1 MRRGFVHDE
10 FVTTEDCLD
19 QEDPQHEKIRF
30 RRDEITD
37 LAKLPSACSVPPLG
51 RAAVRRRFRILGRVF
66 AGLCALVLLAAA
78 GVYVLGASGIGTERL
93 RAEAETAIEKLA
105 GVDVH
110 VAVGAARLT
119 LDGSSFVA
127 LQVNDVSLKT
137 ADGKPMADIGRVRFG
152 MRLLPLLSGDVRL
165 TSARFSDAH
174 IVVAAMPSGGGD
186 WTAALRNQDGLVD
199 PEKVSTAVFASVNDA
214 LDAVRE
220 DSMRQIDL
228 RNVEFE
234 LPDTGPVKRVTVTS
248 ATVAQTGTGSMQ
260 ASYDADV
267 DGRHATLVASATR
280 DATARRISS
289 LDAKLEIAGP
299 SGEGN
304 STEAG
309 SSEEGGKVGSI
320 ALKLSGSEASGDS
333 PSRLAASL
341 SLNGS
346 VLDLD
351 ERGLLPTDVDADAT
365 LVAGSNK
372 ISVDRLLIKSGR
384 SSFDFAGSIGPK
396 PAVAGEEPAYRYDL
410 TSDGSTLAPSESPEP
425 ALQFLARIAGVYQPK
440 SRKLVAEQIGVRSG
454 GPGEVLG
461 AATVAFVDNGPPGVS
476 LSLNVHD
483 MPVSH
488 VKQLWPWFSARNAR
502 LWVLGNLFG
511 GTVTDANLQFQ
522 VVPGRLGNGVPLT
535 GDEVFGRFQIEG
547 SRFDTAGRI
556 PPVRDAVGAVA
567 FHGNDVDIALSSGS
581 VYMPS
586 GRTVAASGGTLTIKN
601 ANLPIVV
608 GKLDMDVAGEAPA
621 IAELASYEPINAM
634 RHVGLASEDLSGT
647 VTGHVRA
654 DIPLTKGMDTSTL
667 DWLVSL
673 DYQNLSLAKPF
684 EDQTVTEAD
693 GSITVGPKQAV
704 ISAEAKLNGIPAE
717 LDLVEPLEDDGPAR
731 SRKVTLILDDK
742 TRNASMPGLSD
753 LLSGTIKVAID
764 KSGEGAQQVSA
775 DLTNARLDI
784 PWAGWSK
791 GAGIPAKVTFDMAKS
806 GSTTTLSD
814 FDLGGKSFSI
824 DGNLTLV
831 NGALSTARFSKVSLN
846 RGDDVA
852 VSVKRSGKSYA
863 VDVSGA
869 SLDARSLIKQFT
881 SDVDTATKGAGS
893 DAVSVS
899 ADVASLIGFHDEVL
913 SNLKLEYSAA
923 GSRVNGLNVTA
934 AASSGAAITINN
946 TTGEGGRVLRV
957 KSADA
962 GAILRFLNVY
972 EHMEGGA
979 ITLSLSGSADGPMK
993 GQVDA
998 RNFYIVNEPKLAS
1011 IVSTTPAGDTR
1022 SLNEAVK
1029 GNIDTSRV
1037 QFERGFAEIDKGSGY
1052 LRLANGLL
1060 RGPRIGTTFQGT
1072 LYDPNNNM
1080 DMTGTFMPVYGLNR
1094 IFGELPLFGPLL
1106 GNGRDRG
1113 LIGVTYRLRGNANK
1127 PTLNINPLS
1136 VVAPGIFRSIF
1147 EYRQQ
1152 PSQTAQ

>member
-51 RAAVRRRFRILGRVF
+51 RAAVRRRFRVVGRVF

-93 RAEAETAIEKLA
+93 RAAAETAIEKLA
-105 GVDVH
+105 GVDVN
-110 VAVGAARLT
+110 VTVGAARLT
-119 LDGSSFVA
+119 LDGSSFIA

-165 TSARFSDAH
+165 TSARFSNAH

-186 WTAALRNQDGLVD
+186 WTAALRNENGLVD
-199 PEKVSTAVFASVNDA
+199 PEKVSAAAFAGVNDA

-220 DSMRQIDL
+220 DSIRQIDL
-228 RNVEFE
+228 HNVEFE
-234 LPDTGPVKRVTVTS
+234 LPDTGLVKRVTVTS
-248 ATVAQTGTGSMQ
+248 ATVAQTGTGRMQ
-260 ASYDADV
+260 FSYDADV
-267 DGRHATLVASATR
+267 DGRHATLTATATR
-280 DATARRISS
+280 DATARRIAS
-289 LDAKLEIAGP
+289 LDANIEIEGAGT
-299 SGEGN
+299 SGEGG
-304 STEAG
+304 STEAAPAADG
-309 SSEEGGKVGSI
+309 ARLGSI
-320 ALKLSGSEASGDS
+320 ALKLSGSEGSADS

-341 SLNGS
+341 SLTGS

-351 ERGLLPTDVDADAT
+351 ERGLLPLDVDADAT
-365 LVAGSNK
+365 LMAGSNK
-372 ISVDRLLIKSGR
+372 ISVDRLLIKNGR

-396 PAVAGEEPAYRYDL
+396 PAAAGEEPAYRYDL

-454 GPGEVLG
+454 GSGEVLG
-461 AATVAFVDNGPPGVS
+461 AATVAFVDKGPPGVS

-556 PPVRDAVGAVA
+556 PPVRDAVGVVA

-601 ANLPIVV
+601 ANRPIVV
-608 GKLDMDVAGEAPA
+608 GRLDIDVAGEAPA

-634 RHVGLASEDLSGT
+634 RHVGLAPEDLSGT

-654 DIPLTKGMDTSTL
+654 DIPLTKGMDTSKL

-673 DYQNLSLAKPF
+673 DYQDLSLAKPF

-717 LDLVEPLEDDGPAR
+717 LDLVEPLADDGPAR

-764 KSGEGAQQVSA
+764 KSGEDAQQVSA

-791 GAGIPAKVTFDMAKS
+791 GAGIPAKVEFDMAKS

-814 FDLGGKSFSI
+814 FALDGKSFSI
-824 DGNLTLV
+824 DGNVTLV
-831 NGALSTARFSKVSLN
+831 NGALSAARFSKVALN

-852 VSVKRSGKSYA
+852 VSVKRAGKSYA

-893 DAVSVS
+893 DAISVS
-899 ADVASLIGFHDEVL
+899 ADVASLTGFHDEVL

-934 AASSGAAITINN
+934 AASSGAPITINN
-946 TTGEGGRVLRV
+946 TTSEGGRVLRV

-979 ITLSLSGSADGPMK
+979 ITLSLSGAADGPMK

-998 RNFYIVNEPKLAS
+998 RNFYVVNEPKLAS
-1011 IVSTTPAGDTR
+1011 IVSTAPAGDTR

-1127 PTLNINPLS
+1127 PTLNVNPLS

-1147 EYRQQ
+1147 EYR
-1152 PSQTAQ
+1152 

>member
-37 LAKLPSACSVPPLG
+37 LAKLPSACIVPPLG
-51 RAAVRRRFRILGRVF
+51 RAVVRRRFRILGRVF
-66 AGLCALVLLAAA
+66 AGLCALVLLATA

-105 GVDVH
+105 GVDVN
-110 VAVGAARLT
+110 VTVGAARLT

-165 TSARFSDAH
+165 TSARFSNAH

-186 WTAALRNQDGLVD
+186 WTAALRNENGLVD
-199 PEKVSTAVFASVNDA
+199 PEKVSAAAFASVNDA

-220 DSMRQIDL
+220 DSIRQIDL
-228 RNVEFE
+228 HNVEFE
-234 LPDTGPVKRVTVTS
+234 LPDTGLVKRVTVTS
-248 ATVAQTGTGSMQ
+248 ATVAQTGTGRMQ
-260 ASYDADV
+260 FSYDADV
-267 DGRHATLVASATR
+267 DGRHATLTATATR
-280 DATARRISS
+280 DARARRIAS
-289 LDAKLEIAGP
+289 LDANIEIEGAGN
-299 SGEGN
+299 SGEGG
-304 STEAG
+304 STEAAPAADG
-309 SSEEGGKVGSI
+309 ARLGSI
-320 ALKLSGSEASGDS
+320 ELKLSGSEASADS

-341 SLNGS
+341 SLTGS

-351 ERGLLPTDVDADAT
+351 ERGLLPIDVEADAT
-365 LVAGSNK
+365 LMAGSNK
-372 ISVDRLLIKSGR
+372 ISVDRLLFKNGR

-396 PAVAGEEPAYRYDL
+396 PAAAGEEPAYRYDL

-454 GPGEVLG
+454 GSGEVLG

-511 GTVTDANLQFQ
+511 GTVTDGNLQFQ
-522 VVPGRLGNGVPLT
+522 VVPRRLGNGVPLT

-556 PPVRDAVGAVA
+556 PPVRDAVGVVA
-567 FHGNDVDIALSSGS
+567 FHGNDVDVALSSGS

-601 ANLPIVV
+601 ANRPIVV
-608 GKLDMDVAGEAPA
+608 GGLDIDVAGEAPA

-634 RHVGLASEDLSGT
+634 RHVGLAPEDLSGT

-654 DIPLTKGMDTSTL
+654 DIPLTRGMDTSKL

-673 DYQNLSLAKPF
+673 EYQDLSLAKPF
-684 EDQTVTEAD
+684 EDQTVTDAD

-717 LDLVEPLEDDGPAR
+717 LDLVEPLADDGPAR

-742 TRNASMPGLSD
+742 TRDASMPGLSD

-764 KSGEGAQQVSA
+764 KSGEDAQQVSA

-791 GAGIPAKVTFDMAKS
+791 GAGIPAKVAFNMAKS

-814 FDLGGKSFSI
+814 FALDGKSFSI
-824 DGNLTLV
+824 DGNVTLV
-831 NGALSTARFSKVSLN
+831 NGALSAARFSKVALN

-852 VSVKRSGKSYA
+852 VSVKRAGKSYA

-893 DAVSVS
+893 DAISVS
-899 ADVASLIGFHDEVL
+899 ADVASLTGFHDEVL

-934 AASSGAAITINN
+934 AASSGAPITINN
-946 TTGEGGRVLRV
+946 TTSEGGRVLRV

-979 ITLSLSGSADGPMK
+979 ITLSLSGAADGPMK

-998 RNFYIVNEPKLAS
+998 RNFYVVNEPKLAS

-1127 PTLNINPLS
+1127 PTLNVNPLS

-1147 EYRQQ
+1147 EYR
-1152 PSQTAQ
+1152 

>member
-1 MRRGFVHDE
+1 M
-10 FVTTEDCLD
+10 D
-19 QEDPQHEKIRF
+19 QEEPQHEKIRF

-37 LAKLPSACSVPPLG
+37 LARLPSACSVPPLG
-51 RAAVRRRFRILGRVF
+51 RAAVRRRFRVLGRVF
-66 AGLCALVLLAAA
+66 AGFCALMLLAAA

-93 RAEAETAIEKLA
+93 RTEAETAIEKLA
-105 GVDVH
+105 GIDVN
-110 VAVGAARLT
+110 VAVGPARLT

-174 IVVAAMPSGGGD
+174 IVMAAMPSGGSD
-186 WTAALRNQDGLVD
+186 WTAALRNADGLVD
-199 PEKVSTAVFASVNDA
+199 PEKVSAAVFSGVNDA

-228 RNVEFE
+228 RNVEFK
-234 LPDTGPVKRVTVTS
+234 LPDTGPVKRVTIAS
-248 ATVAQTGTGSMQ
+248 ATVAQTGAGRMQ
-260 ASYDADV
+260 VSYDADV
-267 DGRHATLVASATR
+267 DGRHATLSASATR

-289 LDAKLEIAGP
+289 LDANLEIEGAP
-299 SGEGN
+299 GEGS
-304 STEAG
+304 STEAAPADG
-309 SSEEGGKVGSI
+309 AKLGSI
-320 ALKLSGSEASGDS
+320 ALKLSGSEASGDN

-351 ERGLLPTDVDADAT
+351 ERGLLPTDVEADAT

-372 ISVDRLLIKSGR
+372 ISVDRLLIRSSR
-384 SSFDFAGSIGPK
+384 SSFNFVGSIGPK

-425 ALQFLARIAGVYQPK
+425 ALQFLARIAGVYQPT

-461 AATVAFVDNGPPGVS
+461 AATVAFIDNGPPGVS

-522 VVPGRLGNGVPLT
+522 VAPGRLGNGVPLT

-547 SRFDTAGRI
+547 SRFDIAGRI

-586 GRTVAASGGTLTIKN
+586 GRTVAASGGTLTVKN
-601 ANLPIVV
+601 ANRPVV
-608 GKLDMDVAGEAPA
+608 IGGLDIDVAGEAPA

-634 RHVGLASEDLSGT
+634 RHVGLAPEDLSGT

-654 DIPLTKGMDTSTL
+654 DIPLTKGMDTSKL

-673 DYQNLSLAKPF
+673 DYQDLSLAKPF

-717 LDLVEPLEDDGPAR
+717 LDLVEPLADDGPAR
-731 SRKVTLILDDK
+731 SRKVTLVLDDK
-742 TRNASMPGLSD
+742 TRNASMPGLSA

-791 GAGIPAKVTFDMAKS
+791 GAGIPAKVAFDMAKS
-806 GSTTTLSD
+806 GSTTTLTD
-814 FDLGGKSFSI
+814 FALDGKSFSI
-824 DGNLTLV
+824 DGNVTLV
-831 NGALSTARFSKVSLN
+831 NGSLSAARFSKVALN
-846 RGDDVA
+846 RGDDIA
-852 VSVKRSGKSYA
+852 VSLKRSGKSYA

-893 DAVSVS
+893 DAISVS
-899 ADVASLIGFHDEVL
+899 ADVASLTGFHDEVL

-946 TTGEGGRVLRV
+946 TTSEGGRVLRV

-979 ITLSLSGSADGPMK
+979 ITLSLSGAGDGPMK

-998 RNFYIVNEPKLAS
+998 RNFYVVNEPKLAS

-1022 SLNEAVK
+1022 SLNQAVK
-1029 GNIDTSRV
+1029 SNIDTSRV

-1052 LRLANGLL
+1052 LKLANGLL

>member
-1 MRRGFVHDE
+1 M
-10 FVTTEDCLD
+10 D

-51 RAAVRRRFRILGRVF
+51 RAVVRRRFRVLGRVF

-105 GVDVH
+105 GIDVN
-110 VAVGAARLT
+110 VTVGAARLT
-119 LDGSSFVA
+119 LDGSSFIA
-127 LQVNDVSLKT
+127 LQVNDVSLKA

-165 TSARFSDAH
+165 TSARFSNAH

-186 WTAALRNQDGLVD
+186 WTTALRNENGLVD
-199 PEKVSTAVFASVNDA
+199 PEKVSAAAFASVNDA
-214 LDAVRE
+214 LDTVRE
-220 DSMRQIDL
+220 DSIRQIDL
-228 RNVEFE
+228 HNVEFE
-234 LPDTGPVKRVTVTS
+234 LPDTGLVKRVTVTS
-248 ATVAQTGTGSMQ
+248 ATVAQTGTGRMQ
-260 ASYDADV
+260 FSYDADV
-267 DGRHATLVASATR
+267 DGRHATLTATATR
-280 DATARRISS
+280 DATARRIAS
-289 LDAKLEIAGP
+289 LDANIEIEGAGN
-299 SGEGN
+299 SGVGG
-304 STEAG
+304 STEAATAADG
-309 SSEEGGKVGSI
+309 ARLGSI
-320 ALKLSGSEASGDS
+320 ALKLSGSEASGDR

-341 SLNGS
+341 SLTGS

-351 ERGLLPTDVDADAT
+351 ERGLLPVDVEADAT
-365 LVAGSNK
+365 LMAGSNK
-372 ISVDRLLIKSGR
+372 ISVDRLLIKNGR

-396 PAVAGEEPAYRYDL
+396 PAAAGEEPAYRYDL

-454 GPGEVLG
+454 GSGEVLG

-522 VVPGRLGNGVPLT
+522 VAPGRLHNGVPLT

-556 PPVRDAVGAVA
+556 PPVRDAVGVVA

-586 GRTVAASGGTLTIKN
+586 GRTVAASGGALTIKN
-601 ANLPIVV
+601 ANRPIVV
-608 GKLDMDVAGEAPA
+608 GGLDIDVAGEAPA

-634 RHVGLASEDLSGT
+634 RHVGLAPEDLSGT

-654 DIPLTKGMDTSTL
+654 DIPLTKGMDTSKL

-673 DYQNLSLAKPF
+673 DYQDLSLAKPF
-684 EDQTVTEAD
+684 EDQTVTGAD

-717 LDLVEPLEDDGPAR
+717 LDLVEPLADDGPAR

-764 KSGEGAQQVSA
+764 KSGEDAQQVSA

-791 GAGIPAKVTFDMAKS
+791 GAGIPAKVAFNMAKS

-814 FDLGGKSFSI
+814 FALDGKSFSI
-824 DGNLTLV
+824 DGNVTLV
-831 NGALSTARFSKVSLN
+831 NGALSAARFSKVALN

-852 VSVKRSGKSYA
+852 VSVKRAGKSYA

-893 DAVSVS
+893 NAISVS
-899 ADVASLIGFHDEVL
+899 ADVASLTGFHDEVL

-934 AASSGAAITINN
+934 AASSGAPITINN
-946 TTGEGGRVLRV
+946 TTSEGGRMLRV

-979 ITLSLSGSADGPMK
+979 ITLSLSGAADGPMK

-998 RNFYIVNEPKLAS
+998 RNFYVVNEPKLAS

-1029 GNIDTSRV
+1029 GNIDTS
-1037 QFERGFAEIDKGSGY
+1037 
-1052 LRLANGLL
+1052 
-1060 RGPRIGTTFQGT
+1060 
-1072 LYDPNNNM
+1072 
-1080 DMTGTFMPVYGLNR
+1080 
-1094 IFGELPLFGPLL
+1094 
-1106 GNGRDRG
+1106 
-1113 LIGVTYRLRGNANK
+1113 
-1127 PTLNINPLS
+1127 
-1136 VVAPGIFRSIF
+1136 
-1147 EYRQQ
+1147 
-1152 PSQTAQ
+1152 

>member
-51 RAAVRRRFRILGRVF
+51 RAVVRRRFRVLGRVF

-105 GVDVH
+105 GIDVN
-110 VAVGAARLT
+110 VTVGAARLT
-119 LDGSSFVA
+119 LDGSSFIA
-127 LQVNDVSLKT
+127 LQVNDVSLKA

-165 TSARFSDAH
+165 TSARFSNAH

-186 WTAALRNQDGLVD
+186 WTTALRNENGLVD
-199 PEKVSTAVFASVNDA
+199 PEKVSAAAFASVNDA
-214 LDAVRE
+214 LDTVRE
-220 DSMRQIDL
+220 DSIRQIDL
-228 RNVEFE
+228 HNVEFE
-234 LPDTGPVKRVTVTS
+234 LPDTGLVKRVTVTS
-248 ATVAQTGTGSMQ
+248 ATVAQTGTGRMQ
-260 ASYDADV
+260 FSYDADV
-267 DGRHATLVASATR
+267 DGRHATLTATATR
-280 DATARRISS
+280 DATARRIAS
-289 LDAKLEIAGP
+289 LDANIEIEGAGN
-299 SGEGN
+299 SGVGG
-304 STEAG
+304 STEAATAADG
-309 SSEEGGKVGSI
+309 ARLGSI
-320 ALKLSGSEASGDS
+320 ALKLSGSEASGDR

-341 SLNGS
+341 SLTGS

-351 ERGLLPTDVDADAT
+351 ERGLLPVDVEADAT
-365 LVAGSNK
+365 LMAGSNK
-372 ISVDRLLIKSGR
+372 ISVDRLLIKNGR

-396 PAVAGEEPAYRYDL
+396 PAAAGEEPAYRYDL

-454 GPGEVLG
+454 GSGEVLG

-522 VVPGRLGNGVPLT
+522 VAPGRLHNGVPLT

-556 PPVRDAVGAVA
+556 PPVRDAVGVVA

-586 GRTVAASGGTLTIKN
+586 GRTVAASGGALTIKN
-601 ANLPIVV
+601 ANRPIVV
-608 GKLDMDVAGEAPA
+608 GGLDIDVAGEAPA

-634 RHVGLASEDLSGT
+634 RHVGLAPEDLSGT

-654 DIPLTKGMDTSTL
+654 DIPLTKGMDTSKL

-673 DYQNLSLAKPF
+673 DYQDLSLAKPF
-684 EDQTVTEAD
+684 EDQTVTGAD

-717 LDLVEPLEDDGPAR
+717 LDLVEPLADDGPAR

-764 KSGEGAQQVSA
+764 KSGEDAQQVSA

-791 GAGIPAKVTFDMAKS
+791 GAGIPAKVAFNMAKS

-814 FDLGGKSFSI
+814 FALDGKSFSI
-824 DGNLTLV
+824 DGNVTLV
-831 NGALSTARFSKVSLN
+831 NGALSAARFSKVALN

-852 VSVKRSGKSYA
+852 VSVKRAGKSYA

-893 DAVSVS
+893 NAISVS
-899 ADVASLIGFHDEVL
+899 ADVASLTGFHDEVL

-934 AASSGAAITINN
+934 AASSGAPITINN
-946 TTGEGGRVLRV
+946 TTSEGGRVLRV

-972 EHMEGGA
+972 EHMEGGV
-979 ITLSLSGSADGPMK
+979 ITLSLSGAADGPMK

-998 RNFYIVNEPKLAS
+998 RNFYVVNEPKLAS

-1127 PTLNINPLS
+1127 PTLNVNPLS

-1147 EYRQQ
+1147 EYR
-1152 PSQTAQ
+1152 

>member
-37 LAKLPSACSVPPLG
+37 LATLPSACSVPPLG

-66 AGLCALVLLAAA
+66 AGLCTFMLLAAA
-78 GVYVLGASGIGTERL
+78 GVYVLGASGIGTARL

-105 GVDVH
+105 GVDVN
-110 VAVGAARLT
+110 VAVGTARLT

-127 LQVNDVSLKT
+127 LQVSDVSLKT

-174 IVVAAMPSGGGD
+174 IVVAAMPSSGGD
-186 WTAALRNQDGLVD
+186 WTAALRNEDGLVD
-199 PEKVSTAVFASVNDA
+199 PEKVSAVVFASVNDA

-220 DSMRQIDL
+220 DSMRQIEL

-234 LPDTGPVKRVTVTS
+234 LPDTSLVKRVTVAS
-248 ATVAQTGTGSMQ
+248 ATVAQTGTGRMQ
-260 ASYDADV
+260 FSYNADV
-267 DGRHATLVASATR
+267 DGRHATLTASATR
-280 DATARRISS
+280 DAAARRISS
-289 LDAKLEIAGP
+289 LDANLEIAGA
-299 SGEGN
+299 GN
-304 STEAG
+304 SSEDSSTEAAPAA
-309 SSEEGGKVGSI
+309 EGAKLGSI
-320 ALKLSGSEASGDS
+320 ALKLSGSEASGDN
-333 PSRLAASL
+333 PSRLAISL
-341 SLNGS
+341 SLAGS

-351 ERGLLPTDVDADAT
+351 ERGLLPVDVDADAT

-384 SSFDFAGSIGPK
+384 SSFDFAGAIGPK
-396 PAVAGEEPAYRYDL
+396 PAGAGDEPAYRYDL

-425 ALQFLARIAGVYQPK
+425 ALPFVARLAGVYQPK

-454 GPGEVLG
+454 GSGEVLG
-461 AATVAFVDNGPPGVS
+461 AATVAFIDNGPPGIS

-522 VVPGRLGNGVPLT
+522 VAPGRLGNGVPLA

-556 PPVRDAVGAVA
+556 PPVRDAVGVVA
-567 FHGNDVDIALSSGS
+567 FHGNDVDITLSSGS

-601 ANLPIVV
+601 ANRPIVI
-608 GKLDMDVAGEAPA
+608 GGLDIDVAGEAPA

-634 RHVGLASEDLSGT
+634 RHVGLAPEDLSGN
-647 VTGHVRA
+647 VSGHVRA
-654 DIPLTKGMDTSTL
+654 DIPLTRGMDTSTL

-673 DYQNLSLAKPF
+673 DYQDLSLAKPF
-684 EDQTVTEAD
+684 EDQTVTEAN

-717 LDLVEPLEDDGPAR
+717 LDLVEPLEDNGPAR
-731 SRKVTLILDDK
+731 SRKIALVLDDK

-806 GSTTTLSD
+806 GSTTTLTD
-814 FDLGGKSFSI
+814 FDLDGKSFSI
-824 DGNLTLV
+824 DGSVTLV
-831 NGALSTARFSKVSLN
+831 NGSLSTARFNKVALN

-852 VSVKRSGKSYA
+852 VSVKRAGKSYA

-893 DAVSVS
+893 DAISVS
-899 ADVASLIGFHDEVL
+899 ADVASLTGFHDEVL

-934 AASSGAAITINN
+934 AASSGAAIAINN
-946 TTGEGGRVLRV
+946 TTSEGGRVLRV

-979 ITLSLSGSADGPMK
+979 ITLSLSGAADGPMK

-998 RNFYIVNEPKLAS
+998 SNFFVVNEPKLAS

-1052 LRLANGLL
+1052 LKLANGLL

-1147 EYRQQ
+1147 EYR
-1152 PSQTAQ
+1152 